1 MACPRRDAV
10 ESEQRTETP
19 LKVLIADDHPLVL
32 MGIRRTLEAS
42 EDIEVV
48 GEAHSGPEVL
58 ALVER
63 RGPNV
68 VLLDLRMP
76 GVEGVAC
83 ISQIT
88 ESWPDVKV
96 VVLSACDDGPSVQSA
111 LAAGAS
117 AYVVKSVK
125 PIDIASVL
133 RQAGGAG
140 AVFHAPVG
148 PAGGGRTDH
157 AMVPAG
163 PALTERETAILG
175 AVAGGLTT
183 KSIGGELW
191 ISEHTV
197 KFHLTNIYRKL
208 GVSNRSSAVRYAIEN
223 GLATSTR
230 ARCGR
235 AGEAIGR

>member
-1 MACPRRDAV
+1 VYPRRDAV
-10 ESEQRTETP
+10 ESEGAEAP

-42 EDIEVV
+42 EDIEIV
-48 GEAHSGPEVL
+48 GEAHSGAEVL

-63 RGPNV
+63 RRPDV

-76 GVEGVAC
+76 GVEGVEC

-88 ESWPDVKV
+88 GSWPDVKV
-96 VVLSACDDGPSVQSA
+96 VVLSVCDDGPSVQSA

-140 AVFHAPVG
+140 A
-148 PAGGGRTDH
+148 
-157 AMVPAG
+157 
-163 PALTERETAILG
+163 
-175 AVAGGLTT
+175 
-183 KSIGGELW
+183 
-191 ISEHTV
+191 IST
-197 KFHLTNIYRKL
+197 LRW
-208 GVSNRSSAVRYAIEN
+208 G
-223 GLATSTR
+223 TR
-230 ARCGR
+230 A
-235 AGEAIGR
+235 AGK